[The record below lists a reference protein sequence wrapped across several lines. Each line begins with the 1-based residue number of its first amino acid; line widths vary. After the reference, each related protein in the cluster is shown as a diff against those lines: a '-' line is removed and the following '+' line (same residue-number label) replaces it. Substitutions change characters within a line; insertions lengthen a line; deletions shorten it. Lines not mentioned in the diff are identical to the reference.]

1 LNASV
6 TAALPPAPAP
16 PATWK
21 REVRVLGLRLLPWV
35 VVVCVAGSLSY
46 LRLLDLRLTPLRNG
60 ARLLIEQGMALTSS
74 ELSNLSRDALVLGQN
89 PALTAAI
96 SADNLP
102 ATGTALLTFAR
113 ASRPYARI
121 AWVDETGRERSRIDN
136 SDGIATLVESPR
148 LRRTET
154 EPWLPSLSNLLPTE
168 ARFTPLDR
176 RGGTLWLRA
185 ASPVYDGRG
194 RQRGMVVVTLDLR
207 RLLTQLQA
215 LDSSGINP
223 LQPIGPDGRPVE
235 AGSSLPGLSYTD
247 PSLWQSMREQG
258 RGRRESAEGMWYFQD
273 FLPTEPGPGRLA
285 SEPWYFLAHVPAE
298 SVGQLR
304 SASAWQSGGASAVVL
319 GLAVWATGRRR
330 QIERERERLLADL
343 QTNHRALAAAKAEA
357 EASLQRLQQLQAE
370 LVQAEKLASLGLLV
384 AGVAHELNTPLG
396 SATVTASAMTRR
408 LDDALRSAGADGLA
422 PQHLRAV
429 LDNQRAG
436 LDIIDHSLGRAGQV
450 IRLFKQ
456 LAVDR
461 GAVERRVFALDDVL
475 SDVRRLLVAR
485 QMAPA
490 VALHI
495 ESAPGIVLDS
505 YPGPL
510 GQVVENLVGNAQLH
524 AFESDITPAPPR
536 RQPAEIRVC
545 SQIDPHSGLLQITVL
560 DNGRGIDAQVLPRI
574 FDPFFT
580 TRRGRGGTGIG
591 LHLCHHFCTQVLGG
605 RVTVA
610 THLGQ
615 GSRFT
620 VQIPLQAP

>member
-1 LNASV
+1 MV
-6 TAALPPAPAP
+6 
-16 PATWK
+16 
-21 REVRVLGLRLLPWV
+21 GLRLLPWV
-35 VVVCVAGSLSY
+35 IVVCVAGALSY

-60 ARLLIEQGMALTSS
+60 ARLLIEQSMALTSS

-96 SADNLP
+96 SADNLA

-121 AWVDETGRERSRIDN
+121 AWIDETGRERSRIDN
-136 SDGIATLVESPR
+136 TDGIATLVESPR
-148 LRRTET
+148 LRRTEG
-154 EPWLPSLSNLLPTE
+154 EPWLKSLSNLLPTE
-168 ARFTPLDR
+168 ARFTPLDF
-176 RGGTLWLRA
+176 RGGTVWQRA

-215 LDSSGINP
+215 LEGAGIDP
-223 LQPIGPDGRPVE
+223 VQLTGSDGRQVE
-235 AGSSLPGLSYTD
+235 AGSAVPGLPFTD
-247 PSLWQSMREQG
+247 PGLWQLMQEQG
-258 RGRRESAEGMWYFQD
+258 RGRREGAKGMWHFQD

-285 SEPWYFLAHVPAE
+285 SAPWYFIAHVPADT
-298 SVGQLR
+298 VRQLR
-304 SASAWQSGGASAVVL
+304 STSAWQSGGASALVL
-319 GLAVWATGRRR
+319 LLAVWATRRRR

-343 QTNHRALAAAKAEA
+343 QTNHRALAAAKADA
-357 EASLQRLQQLQAE
+357 EASLQRLQQLQTE

-396 SATVTASAMTRR
+396 SATVTASTMTRR
-408 LDDALRSAGADGLA
+408 LDDALRKTDTGGNGLT
-422 PQHLRAV
+422 PQQVRSV
-429 LDNQRAG
+429 LDNQRTG

-475 SDVRRLLVAR
+475 SDVRRLLAAR
-485 QMAPA
+485 QMAPTI
-490 VALHI
+490 ALHI
-495 ESAPGIVLDS
+495 EPAPGLVLDS

-524 AFESDITPAPPR
+524 AFGTDILPPPPR
-536 RQPAEIRVC
+536 AVPAEIRVH
-545 SQIDPHSGLLQITVL
+545 SQLDPHSGWLHIVVA
-560 DNGRGIDAQVLPRI
+560 DNGRGIDAEVLPRI

-605 RVTVA
+605 RVTVWSSP
-610 THLGQ
+610 GQ

-620 VQIPLQAP
+620 VLVPLQAP

>member
-1 LNASV
+1 MLAV
-6 TAALPPAPAP
+6 
-16 PATWK
+16 
-21 REVRVLGLRLLPWV
+21 RLLPWV
-35 VVVCVAGSLSY
+35 IVVCVAGALSY

-60 ARLLIEQGMALTSS
+60 ARLLIEQSVALTTS

-89 PALTAAI
+89 PALTTAV
-96 SADNLP
+96 SADNLS

-121 AWVDETGRERSRIDN
+121 AWVDETGRERSRIEN
-136 SDGIATLVESPR
+136 SDGIATLVDAAR
-148 LRRTET
+148 LRRSTPN
-154 EPWLPSLSNLLPTE
+154 PWLKSLSDLLPTE
-168 ARFTPLDR
+168 ARFTPLDYR
-176 RGGTLWLRA
+176 DGEIRLHA

-194 RQRGMVVVTLDLR
+194 RQRGMVILTLDLR

-215 LDSSGINP
+215 LDSAGV
-223 LQPIGPDGRPVE
+223 QPIQLVGPDGRLVE
-235 AGSSLPGLSYTD
+235 ASSATPGLPFTD
-247 PSLWQSMREQG
+247 PELWQLMQELG
-258 RGRRESAEGMWYFQD
+258 RGRREGAEGMWYFQD

-285 SEPWYFLAHVPAE
+285 STPWHFIAQVPAE
-298 SVGQLR
+298 TVGLLR
-304 SASAWQSGGASAVVL
+304 STSAWQSGGVSAIVL
-319 GLAVWATGRRR
+319 VLAVWATGRRR

-343 QTNHRALAAAKAEA
+343 QSNHRALAAAKAEA
-357 EASLQRLQQLQAE
+357 EASLQRLQQLQTE

-396 SATVTASAMTRR
+396 SAKVTASTMSRR
-408 LDDALRSAGADGLA
+408 LDDALHRAATETLT
-422 PQHLRAV
+422 PQQMRTV

-436 LDIIDHSLGRAGQV
+436 LDIVDHSLGRAGQV

-461 GAVERRVFALDDVL
+461 GAVERRMFALDDLL
-475 SDVRRLLVAR
+475 SDVQRLLAAR
-485 QMAPA
+485 QMAPD

-495 ESAPGIVLDS
+495 EPAPGLVLDS

-524 AFESDITPAPPR
+524 AFDADLGLPPR
-536 RQPAEIRVC
+536 ATPPEIRVR
-545 SQIDPHSGLLQITVL
+545 SRIDPHSGLLEIAVI
-560 DNGRGIDAQVLPRI
+560 DNGRGIDPDVLPRI

-605 RVTVA
+605 RVTV
-610 THLGQ
+610 TTSPGQ

-620 VQIPLQAP
+620 VQIPLKAP

>member
-1 LNASV
+1 LTTSG
-6 TAALPPAPAP
+6 PR
-16 PATWK
+16 WK
-21 REVRVLGLRLLPWV
+21 REVQVLGLRLLPWV
-35 VVVCVAGSLSY
+35 VVVCLAGALGY
-46 LRLLDLRLTPLRNG
+46 LQLRDLRLTPLRNG
-60 ARLLIEQGMALTSS
+60 ARLLIEQGEALTSS

-89 PALTAAI
+89 PALTAAVGGDNPQ
-96 SADNLP
+96 SA
-102 ATGTALLTFAR
+102 GTALLTFAR

-121 AWVDETGRERSRIDN
+121 VWIDENGRERSRIDN
-136 SDGIATLVESPR
+136 SDGIATLVEPAR
-148 LRRTET
+148 LRRGSP
-154 EPWLPSLSNLLPTE
+154 EPWQKSLSDLLPTE
-168 ARFTPLDR
+168 ARFTPLDYR
-176 RGGTLWLRA
+176 DGGVWLRA

-194 RQRGMVVVTLDLR
+194 RQRGMVVLTLDLR
-207 RLLTQLQA
+207 RLLTQLQTLESA
-215 LDSSGINP
+215 GIEP
-223 LQPIGPDGRPVE
+223 LQLFGPDGRLVE
-235 AGSSLPGLSYTD
+235 PGATLPGLKTTNAA
-247 PSLWQSMREQG
+247 LWLSMEAQG
-258 RGRRESAEGMWYFQD
+258 RGRREGADGLWHFQGY
-273 FLPTEPGPGRLA
+273 LPTEPGPGRLA
-285 SEPWYFLAHVPAE
+285 SAPWYFVAHVPAG
-298 SVGQLR
+298 SVRQLR
-304 SASAWQSGGASAVVL
+304 STSAWQSGGLSAL
-319 GLAVWATGRRR
+319 ALLLAVWTTVRRR

-357 EASLQRLQQLQAE
+357 EASLQRLQQLQTE

-408 LDDALRSAGADGLA
+408 LDDALRQSEPGPLA
-422 PQHLRAV
+422 PAQVRAV

-436 LDIIDHSLGRAGQV
+436 LDILDHSLGRAGQV

-475 SDVRRLLVAR
+475 SDVQRLLAAR
-485 QMAPA
+485 QMAPG

-495 ESAPGIVLDS
+495 APAPGVVLDS

-524 AFESDITPAPPR
+524 AFDPEARPPDPLHAA
-536 RQPAEIRVC
+536 PAEIHVT
-545 SQIDPHSGLLQITVL
+545 SQLDSATGLLHITVA
-560 DNGRGIDAQVLPRI
+560 DNGSGIADEVLPRI

-605 RVTVA
+605 RVTVW
-610 THLGQ
+610 TCPGE

-620 VQIPLQAP
+620 VQVPLRAP

>member
-1 LNASV
+1 LNI
-6 TAALPPAPAP
+6 LPSAR
-16 PATWK
+16 ATWK

-35 VVVCVAGSLSY
+35 IVVCLAGALGY

-60 ARLLIEQGMALTSS
+60 ARLLIEQSMALTSS

-121 AWVDETGRERSRIDN
+121 AWIDETGRERSRIDN
-136 SDGIATLVESPR
+136 TDGIATLVEATR
-148 LRRTET
+148 LRRSGM
-154 EPWLPSLSNLLPTE
+154 EPWQKSLADLLPTE
-168 ARFTPLDR
+168 ARFTPLDF
-176 RGGTLWLRA
+176 RGGTVWQRA

-215 LDSSGINP
+215 LDSTGIDP
-223 LQPIGPDGRPVE
+223 VQLFGPDGRLVE
-235 AGSSLPGLSYTD
+235 AGSAVPGLPFTD
-247 PSLWQSMREQG
+247 PDLWQLMQEQG
-258 RGRRESAEGMWYFQD
+258 RGRREGAEGMWHFQD

-285 SEPWYFLAHVPAE
+285 STTWYFIAHVPVGT
-298 SVGQLR
+298 VGQLR
-304 SASAWQSGGASAVVL
+304 STSAWQSGGVSALVL
-319 GLAVWATGRRR
+319 ILAIWATWRRR

-357 EASLQRLQQLQAE
+357 EASLERLQQLQTE

-396 SATVTASAMTRR
+396 SAKVTASTMTRR
-408 LDDALRSAGADGLA
+408 LDDALRSADAGSLSP
-422 PQHLRAV
+422 PQLRAM
-429 LDNQRAG
+429 LDNQHAG
-436 LDIIDHSLGRAGQV
+436 LDIVNHSLDRAGQV

-475 SDVRRLLVAR
+475 SDVRRLLDAR
-485 QMAPA
+485 HIAPGI
-490 VALHI
+490 ALHI
-495 ESAPGIVLDS
+495 APASGLVLDS

-524 AFESDITPAPPR
+524 AFEVDITPPPPR
-536 RQPAEIRVC
+536 SAPACIQVS
-545 SQIDPHSGLLQITVL
+545 SQLDPHSGWLHIAVV
-560 DNGRGIDAQVLPRI
+560 DNGRGIDTEVLPRI

-605 RVTVA
+605 RVTV
-610 THLGQ
+610 TTSPGQ

-620 VQIPLQAP
+620 VQIPLKAP

>member
-1 LNASV
+1 ML
-6 TAALPPAPAP
+6 T
-16 PATWK
+16 
-21 REVRVLGLRLLPWV
+21 LRLLPWV
-35 VVVCVAGSLSY
+35 VVVCVAGALSY

-60 ARLLIEQGMALTSS
+60 ARLLIEQSVALTTS

-136 SDGIATLVESPR
+136 SDGIATLVDPAR
-148 LRRTET
+148 LRRNA
-154 EPWLPSLSNLLPTE
+154 PNSWLKSLADLLPTE
-168 ARFTPLDR
+168 ARFTPLDYR
-176 RGGTLWLRA
+176 DGEIRLHAG
-185 ASPVYDGRG
+185 SPVYDGRG
-194 RQRGMVVVTLDLR
+194 RQRGMVVLTLDLR
-207 RLLTQLQA
+207 RLLTQLHA
-215 LDSSGINP
+215 LDSAGV
-223 LQPIGPDGRPVE
+223 QPIQLVGPDGRLVE
-235 AGSSLPGLSYTD
+235 VGSATPGLPFTD
-247 PSLWQSMREQG
+247 PELWQLMQDQG
-258 RGRRESAEGMWYFQD
+258 RGRREGAEGMWQFQD

-285 SEPWYFLAHVPAE
+285 SAPWHFIAQVPAE
-298 SVGQLR
+298 TVGLLR
-304 SASAWQSGGASAVVL
+304 STSAWQSGGASALVL
-319 GLAVWATGRRR
+319 VLAAWATRRRR
-330 QIERERERLLADL
+330 QIERERELLLADL
-343 QTNHRALAAAKAEA
+343 QINHRALAAAKAEA
-357 EASLQRLQQLQAE
+357 EASLERLQHLQNE

-396 SATVTASAMTRR
+396 SAKVTASTMSRR
-408 LDDALRSAGADGLA
+408 LDDALRSATADTLT
-422 PQHLRAV
+422 QQQMRTV
-429 LDNQRAG
+429 LDNQRTG
-436 LDIIDHSLGRAGQV
+436 LDIVDHSLGRAGQV

-461 GAVERRVFALDDVL
+461 GAVERRVFTLDDLL
-475 SDVRRLLVAR
+475 SDVRRLLAAR
-485 QMAPA
+485 QIAPD

-495 ESAPGIVLDS
+495 EPAPGVVLDS

-524 AFESDITPAPPR
+524 AFDTDIHPPPPR
-536 RQPAEIRVC
+536 SSPAEVRVR
-545 SQIDPHSGLLQITVL
+545 SQIDPHSGLLEIAVI
-560 DNGRGIDAQVLPRI
+560 DNGRGIDPEVLPRI

-605 RVTVA
+605 RVTV
-610 THLGQ
+610 TTSPGQ

-620 VQIPLQAP
+620 VQIPLKAP

>member
-1 LNASV
+1 LN
-6 TAALPPAPAP
+6 TAPSLHPPPAA
-16 PATWK
+16 WK
-21 REVRVLGLRLLPWV
+21 REVRVVGLRLLPWV
-35 VVVCVAGSLSY
+35 IVVCVAGALSY

-60 ARLLIEQGMALTSS
+60 ARLLIEQSMALTSS

-102 ATGTALLTFAR
+102 ATSTALLTFAR
-113 ASRPYARI
+113 ASRPYIRI
-121 AWVDETGRERSRIDN
+121 AWHDETGRERSRIDN
-136 SDGIATLVESPR
+136 TDGIATLVESAR
-148 LRRTET
+148 LRRAAA
-154 EPWLPSLSNLLPTE
+154 EPWLKSLSDLLPTE
-168 ARFTPLDR
+168 ARFTPLDHR
-176 RGGTLWLRA
+176 EGTVWLRA

-215 LDSSGINP
+215 LDSTGIDP
-223 LQPIGPDGRPVE
+223 VQLVGPDGRQVE
-235 AGSSLPGLSYTD
+235 AGSAVPGLPFTD
-247 PSLWQSMREQG
+247 PGLWQLMQEQG
-258 RGRRESAEGMWYFQD
+258 RGRREGADGMWHFQD

-285 SEPWYFLAHVPAE
+285 SAPWHFVAHVPADA
-298 SVGQLR
+298 VGQLR
-304 SASAWQSGGASAVVL
+304 RASAWQSGGGSALALVL
-319 GLAVWATGRRR
+319 AFWATGRRR

-343 QTNHRALAAAKAEA
+343 QTNHRALAAAKADA

-396 SATVTASAMTRR
+396 SATVTASTMTRR
-408 LDDALRSAGADGLA
+408 LDDALRSAQASGLT
-422 PQHLRAV
+422 PQQIHSV
-429 LDNQRAG
+429 LDNQRIG

-475 SDVRRLLVAR
+475 SDVQRLLAAR
-485 QMAPA
+485 QIAPE
-490 VALHI
+490 VALCI
-495 ESAPGIVLDS
+495 EPAPGLVLDS

-524 AFESDITPAPPR
+524 AFESDIQPPPPR
-536 RQPAEIRVC
+536 SAPAEIRVR
-545 SQIDPHSGLLQITVL
+545 SQLDPHGGLLEIVVM
-560 DNGRGIDAQVLPRI
+560 DNGRGIDAEVLPRI

-605 RVTVA
+605 RVTV
-610 THLGQ
+610 TTSPGQ

-620 VQIPLQAP
+620 VQIPLKAP

>member
-1 LNASV
+1 MKPD
-6 TAALPPAPAP
+6 TPPPPPRAA
-16 PATWK
+16 WK
-21 REVRVLGLRLLPWV
+21 REFRVLVLRLLPWV
-35 VVVCVAGSLSY
+35 VVVCVAGALSY

-60 ARLLIEQGMALTSS
+60 ARLLIEQSVALTTS

-89 PALTAAI
+89 PALTTAV
-96 SADNLP
+96 STDNLP

-121 AWVDETGRERSRIDN
+121 AWIDETGRERSRIDN
-136 SDGIATLVESPR
+136 SDGMATLVDPAR
-148 LRRTET
+148 LRRMAPG
-154 EPWLPSLSNLLPTE
+154 PWLQSLSDLLPTE
-168 ARFTPLDR
+168 ARFTPLDDR
-176 RGGTLWLRA
+176 DGGIRLHA

-194 RQRGMVVVTLDLR
+194 RQRGMVVLTLDLR

-215 LDSSGINP
+215 LDSAGV
-223 LQPIGPDGRPVE
+223 QPIQLIGPDGRLVA
-235 AGSSLPGLSYTD
+235 AGTPTPGLPFTD
-247 PSLWQSMREQG
+247 PGLWQLMQEQG
-258 RGRRESAEGMWYFQD
+258 RGRREGAEGMWHFQD

-285 SEPWYFLAHVPAE
+285 STPWHFIAHVPAE
-298 SVGQLR
+298 TVGQLR
-304 SASAWQSGGASAVVL
+304 STSAWQSGGASAVVL
-319 GLAVWATGRRR
+319 VLAVWAIGRRR

-343 QTNHRALAAAKAEA
+343 QSNHRALAAAKAEA
-357 EASLQRLQQLQAE
+357 EASLQRLQQLQTE

-396 SATVTASAMTRR
+396 SAKVTASTMSRR
-408 LDDALRSAGADGLA
+408 LDDALRSAATDTLT
-422 PQHLRAV
+422 PQQMRTV
-429 LDNQRAG
+429 LNNQRAG
-436 LDIIDHSLGRAGQV
+436 LDIVDHSLGRAGQV

-461 GAVERRVFALDDVL
+461 GAVERRVFALDDLL
-475 SDVRRLLVAR
+475 SDVQRLLAAR
-485 QMAPA
+485 QMAPD

-495 ESAPGIVLDS
+495 EPAPSLVLDS

-524 AFESDITPAPPR
+524 AFESDLGSPPPR
-536 RQPAEIRVC
+536 ACPAEIRVR
-545 SQIDPHSGLLQITVL
+545 SQIDPHSGCLEIAVI
-560 DNGRGIDAQVLPRI
+560 DNGRGIDANVLPRI

-605 RVTVA
+605 RVTV
-610 THLGQ
+610 TTSPGQ

-620 VQIPLQAP
+620 VQIPLKAP

>member
-1 LNASV
+1 M
-6 TAALPPAPAP
+6 
-16 PATWK
+16 
-21 REVRVLGLRLLPWV
+21 GLRLLPWV
-35 VVVCVAGSLSY
+35 IVVCVAGALSY
-46 LRLLDLRLTPLRNG
+46 LRLLDLRLTPLRNA
-60 ARLLIEQGMALTSS
+60 ARLLIEQSMALTSS

-102 ATGTALLTFAR
+102 ATDTGLLTFAR

-136 SDGIATLVESPR
+136 TDGIATLVEAGR
-148 LRRTET
+148 LRRSGV
-154 EPWLPSLSNLLPTE
+154 EPWQKSLSDLLPTE
-168 ARFTPLDR
+168 ARFTSLDFR
-176 RGGTLWLRA
+176 DGMVWQRA

-215 LDSSGINP
+215 LESAGIDP
-223 LQPIGPDGRPVE
+223 VQLVGPDGRLVE
-235 AGSSLPGLSYTD
+235 ASSAAPGLPVTD
-247 PSLWQSMREQG
+247 PGLWQLMQEQG
-258 RGRRESAEGMWYFQD
+258 RGRRESAAGMWHFQD

-285 SEPWYFLAHVPAE
+285 SATWYFIAHVPADT
-298 SVGQLR
+298 VGQLR
-304 SASAWQSGGASAVVL
+304 RASAWQSGGASALVL
-319 GLAVWATGRRR
+319 LLAIWATWRRR

-357 EASLQRLQQLQAE
+357 EASLERLQHLQTE

-396 SATVTASAMTRR
+396 SAKVTASTMTRR
-408 LDDALRSAGADGLA
+408 LDDALRSADAGSLSA
-422 PQHLRAV
+422 QQLRSV

-436 LDIIDHSLGRAGQV
+436 LDIVDHSLGRAGQV

-461 GAVERRVFALDDVL
+461 GTVERRVFALDDVL
-475 SDVRRLLVAR
+475 SDVQRLLAAR
-485 QMAPA
+485 QLAPT
-490 VALHI
+490 VALYI
-495 ESAPGIVLDS
+495 EPAPGLVLDS

-524 AFESDITPAPPR
+524 AFDTDASPPPRTTPAV
-536 RQPAEIRVC
+536 IRVRN
-545 SQIDPHSGLLQITVL
+545 QLDPHSGLLHIVVI
-560 DNGRGIDAQVLPRI
+560 DNGRGIDAEVLPRI

-605 RVTVA
+605 RVTV
-610 THLGQ
+610 TTSPGQ

-620 VQIPLQAP
+620 VQIPLKAP